1 MYVNTC
7 MMETIIGKSRE
18 SCASMQVNYPKAD
31 ILRSTAQYYVVNNI
45 LPIGVDDASYTDE

>member
-1 MYVNTC
+1 

-31 ILRSTAQYYVVNNI
+31 ILRSTAQYYAVNNI
-45 LPIGVDDASYTDE
+45 LPIVVDDVSYTDE